1 MTFSPVTTSP
11 VSNRY
16 YDYINKSR
24 GIISAKEQSETEKK
38 ITRAKV
44 KKAVS
49 ECAIV
54 ASAVGLI
61 YFGFKR
67 SFRVDSAIAATKY
80 YEMVQKMETPA
91 ISLPL
96 K

>member
-1 MTFSPVTTSP
+1 MTFPIVSTTP
-11 VSNRY
+11 TSNRY

-24 GIISAKEQSETEKK
+24 GIISQQEKIETEKQ
-38 ITRAKV
+38 IIRAKV
-44 KKAVS
+44 KRAVS

-67 SFRVDSAIAATKY
+67 SFRVDDAISATKH
-80 YEMVQKMETPA
+80 YEMVQKMEKP
-91 ISLPL
+91 IVIMPL